1 MFLTEL
7 QETCFLIRKK
17 LLCLEMQIPLFGIT
31 EKNHYFSIIL
41 EKTCMWDRHYG
52 WIVKEE
58 IGEVESCTQM
68 QNWTVAQK

>member
-1 MFLTEL
+1 
-7 QETCFLIRKK
+7 
-17 LLCLEMQIPLFGIT
+17 MQIPLFGIT

-58 IGEVESCTQM
+58 IGEVESCMQM
-68 QNWTVAQK
+68 QNWTVA